1 VAQEQVALSI
11 APVWDHGHLY
21 SRSLVLRAYV
31 LNTGAG
37 WIAMPGGLVRV
48 AEADG
53 EVVSMQQGGRSK
65 DAWVLGDGPIDTF
78 SMLRPR
84 NQAVQL
90 QHAHTDL
97 PSRAADH
104 LFWLGRYAERAE
116 CIARL
121 LRCLMNRVRQ
131 ATPTELACLFRL
143 HGCFQSVHSTLPK
156 DRPAR
161 ASDLEDELVSLMSN
175 AERTDSLAS
184 NLAELQRVGG
194 NVRERLS
201 ADMSRLIVALSE
213 SARPESYM
221 VFVEYSAVL
230 SGCLELLSAFSGM
243 ERENIT
249 RGSGWIFLSL
259 GRRLERAMYSVR
271 QLREL
276 TFGLDEKSW
285 PLLEYV
291 LEVADS
297 SMTYRSRYFTTL
309 QPIPVL
315 DVLMADEN
323 NPRGLIFQVAH
334 LANLH
339 GRLPRHSGADQEAI
353 QQAETLLRSLD
364 LEKLEF
370 PLPGGERPA
379 EDYDGQLQI
388 GRALAS
394 VQKLLPSWADN
405 VSHTY
410 FDHVHTYP
418 ISIGG

>member
-1 VAQEQVALSI
+1 
-11 APVWDHGHLY
+11 
-21 SRSLVLRAYV
+21 
-31 LNTGAG
+31 
-37 WIAMPGGLVRV
+37 
-48 AEADG
+48 
-53 EVVSMQQGGRSK
+53 
-65 DAWVLGDGPIDTF
+65 
-78 SMLRPR
+78 
-84 NQAVQL
+84 
-90 QHAHTDL
+90 
-97 PSRAADH
+97 
-104 LFWLGRYAERAE
+104 
-116 CIARL
+116 

-131 ATPTELACLFRL
+131 AHPTELACLFRS
-143 HGCFQSVHSTLPK
+143 HGCFESAHSTLPK

-161 ASDLEDELVSLMSN
+161 ASDLEDELVSLMCSV
-175 AERTDSLAS
+175 ERTDSLAF

-201 ADMSRLIVALSE
+201 TDLSRLVAALAE
-213 SARPESYM
+213 SARAESYM
-221 VFVEYSAVL
+221 IFVEYSAVL

-249 RGSGWIFLSL
+249 RGPGWVFLSL

-276 TFGLDEKSW
+276 TSGLDENSW

-323 NPRGLIFQVAH
+323 NPRSLIFQMVH
-334 LANLH
+334 LAKLH
-339 GRLPRHSGADQEAI
+339 GRLPRYSKADQETI
-353 QQAETLLRSLD
+353 QQAVALLRGLD

-370 PLPGGERPA
+370 PLPGSERPA
-379 EDYDGQLQI
+379 EDRDGQLQI
-388 GRALAS
+388 DRSLGS
-394 VQKLLPSWADN
+394 VQRLLPSWAEN
-405 VSHTY
+405 ITHSY

>member
-1 VAQEQVALSI
+1 M
-11 APVWDHGHLY
+11 APVWDQGHLY
-21 SRSLVLRAYV
+21 PRSLVFRTYV
-31 LNTGAG
+31 LNTGSG

-48 AEADG
+48 ADADG
-53 EVVSMQQGGRSK
+53 EVVSMQRGGRSK
-65 DAWVLGDGPIDTF
+65 DAWVLSDGPIDMF

-84 NQAVQL
+84 NQKVQL
-90 QHAHTDL
+90 QHVHADL
-97 PSRAADH
+97 PSRAADY
-104 LFWLGRYAERAE
+104 LFWLGRYAERSE
-116 CIARL
+116 FIARL
-121 LRCLMNRVRQ
+121 LRCLMNRVRR
-131 ATPTELACLFRL
+131 ANPTELACLFRL
-143 HGCFQSVHSTLPK
+143 HGCFQSPHSTLPK
-156 DRPAR
+156 DRPAK
-161 ASDLEDELVSLMSN
+161 ASDLEDELVSLMSSL
-175 AERTDSLAS
+175 ERTDSLAF

-201 ADMSRLIVALSE
+201 ADMSRLVVALAE

-221 VFVEYSAVL
+221 VFAEYSAVL

-323 NPRGLIFQVAH
+323 NPRSLNFQMAH
-334 LANLH
+334 LAHLH
-339 GRLPRHSGADQEAI
+339 SQLPRHSPADQEAI
-353 QQAETLLRSLD
+353 LQAVALLRGLD
-364 LEKLEF
+364 LERLEF
-370 PLPGGERPA
+370 RLPGCERPA
-379 EDYDGQLQI
+379 EDCDGQLQI
-388 GRALAS
+388 DRSLGS

-405 VSHTY
+405 ISHTY